1 MACATHAC
9 LLRPATPVTASA
21 IILSGPEVQLT
32 SWQNP
37 PVGARMV
44 TCCGF
49 IRLTSAPT
57 RWGGIAA
64 RCPLQGV
71 DALSYQ
77 LSWQF
82 PWFTLCS
89 SLGSLSVP
97 RLRPGGARL
106 WVVWGFLFPLRFDS
120 GGFCPGPN
128 CLGRAC
134 SGSALQPQVT
144 DPPRKGVLKG
154 TMATWGWLS
163 QFVHIV
169 WVPTTCSAGTTQP
182 VRILPLALHWSTT

>member
-1 MACATHAC
+1 MHGVFPASRAASLRLASIFLLVLPLCPTCMPCATHAC
-9 LLRPATPVTASA
+9 LLLPATPVTASA

-82 PWFTLCS
+82 TWFTLCS

-97 RLRPGGARL
+97 PLPAISLSRAWGGS
-106 WVVWGFLFPLRFDS
+106 VVGGVGLFVPPPVRFRGFLPW
-120 GGFCPGPN
+120 
-128 CLGRAC
+128 A
-134 SGSALQPQVT
+134 
-144 DPPRKGVLKG
+144 
-154 TMATWGWLS
+154 
-163 QFVHIV
+163 
-169 WVPTTCSAGTTQP
+169 
-182 VRILPLALHWSTT
+182 